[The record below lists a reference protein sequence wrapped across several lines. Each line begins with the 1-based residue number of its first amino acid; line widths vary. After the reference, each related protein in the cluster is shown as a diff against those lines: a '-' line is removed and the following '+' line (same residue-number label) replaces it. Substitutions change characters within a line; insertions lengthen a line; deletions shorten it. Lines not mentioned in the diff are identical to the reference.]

1 MIDEGM
7 TPDQINLES
16 VNKMFEY
23 EKIAREIDECDDVE
37 LLRNLG
43 KCFLKLY
50 MKQQETATHLIRS
63 EL

>member
-1 MIDEGM
+1 MSLDPEKVVL
-7 TPDQINLES
+7 TELSKQ
-16 VNKMFEY
+16 FEY

-50 MKQQETATHLIRS
+50 MKQQETASHIIKGQL
-63 EL
+63 

>member
-1 MIDEGM
+1 MSLDPEKVVL
-7 TPDQINLES
+7 TELTKQ
-16 VNKMFEY
+16 FEY

-50 MKQQETATHLIRS
+50 MKQQETATHLIRAQ
-63 EL
+63 L